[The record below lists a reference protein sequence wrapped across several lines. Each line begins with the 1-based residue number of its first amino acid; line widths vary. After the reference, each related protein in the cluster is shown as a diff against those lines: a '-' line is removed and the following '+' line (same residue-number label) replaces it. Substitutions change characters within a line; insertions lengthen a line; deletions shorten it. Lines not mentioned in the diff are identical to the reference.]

1 MKKGSLFAL
10 PAAALLLATFTFCS
24 EDALGLFDV
33 AARQETTLSQ
43 ALPELKKVRILH
55 VGELH
60 DSSAHHRAQLEIIR
74 AVYESGSPVLV
85 GLEMFEQRNQ
95 DVLDAWISGSL
106 PEEEFLPHF
115 RSNWGESWPLYRDIF
130 AYCRS
135 QGIQMVG
142 LNVPRA
148 IVSQVA
154 REGFESLREEQIGQL
169 PPVSCNVGPE
179 YMELLRSSYGH
190 HGSDQ
195 SFVNFCE
202 AQVVWDT
209 AMAYYALERLEKHPR
224 AVMVI
229 LAGAIHA
236 WRPGIPTRVQIQAPG
251 TPQRVLLPETREID
265 RDSVSLQDCDYLFFP
280 R

>member
-1 MKKGSLFAL
+1 MKKSSLLAL

-24 EDALGLFDV
+24 EAALRLFDV

-43 ALPELKKVRILH
+43 ALPELQTLRILH

-60 DSSAHHRAQLEIIR
+60 DRPGHHRAQLEIIR
-74 AVYESGSPVLV
+74 ALHDSATPVLV

-95 DVLDAWISGSL
+95 DALDAWVSRSL
-106 PEEEFLPHF
+106 SEEEFLPHF

-130 AYCRS
+130 DYCRS
-135 QGIQMVG
+135 QGIPMVG

-154 REGFESLREEQIGQL
+154 REGFESLTEEQVGQL
-169 PPVSCNVGPE
+169 PPVSCNVAPE

-224 AVMVI
+224 AVMVV

-251 TPQRVLLPETREID
+251 TPQRVILPETREID